1 MPCGPLVIV
10 IAPHAASIGDENA
23 ITRSRPPNKME
34 QRSMQ
39 RRRFKQTDSLEI
51 RLGDQAERLRKEAQ
65 GTYPGV
71 ERERLIRRARQAE
84 TAAQMADWLRP
95 SGTPAQK

>member
-1 MPCGPLVIV
+1 MTGTLSR
-10 IAPHAASIGDENA
+10 APAL
-23 ITRSRPPNKME
+23 PNKME

-39 RRRFKQTDSLEI
+39 RRRFKQADSLEI

-95 SGTPAQK
+95 SGTPAPK

>member
-1 MPCGPLVIV
+1 
-10 IAPHAASIGDENA
+10 
-23 ITRSRPPNKME
+23 
-34 QRSMQ
+34 MQ

-71 ERERLIRRARQAE
+71 ERERLIQRARQAE

>member
-1 MPCGPLVIV
+1 
-10 IAPHAASIGDENA
+10 
-23 ITRSRPPNKME
+23 ME

-39 RRRFKQTDSLEI
+39 RRRFKQADSLEI

>member
-1 MPCGPLVIV
+1 LVIV

>member
-1 MPCGPLVIV
+1 MVIV

-71 ERERLIRRARQAE
+71 ERERLIQRARQAE